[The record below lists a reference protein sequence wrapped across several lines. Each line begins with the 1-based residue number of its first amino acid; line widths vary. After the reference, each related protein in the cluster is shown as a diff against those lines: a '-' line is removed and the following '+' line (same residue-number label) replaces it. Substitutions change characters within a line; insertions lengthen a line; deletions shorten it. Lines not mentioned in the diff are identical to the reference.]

1 MSDFKVKM
9 HTIRFP
15 LALRL
20 RLRLGSLQCCPR
32 PLAVFKGPK
41 SKGMEGKEV
50 GKGRGKEGRGK
61 GRKERERNLPDQC
74 KTASY
79 APAFVFYTKL
89 DCRSDN
95 DRWSAV
101 VDDTCGGR
109 RQISASR
116 SAHPL
121 LQDSQLCVR
130 QTDRQTGRQTVRQ
143 VVCSERA
150 VLFL

>member
-1 MSDFKVKM
+1 
-9 HTIRFP
+9 
-15 LALRL
+15 
-20 RLRLGSLQCCPR
+20 
-32 PLAVFKGPK
+32 
-41 SKGMEGKEV
+41 MEGKEV

-74 KTASY
+74 QTTASY

-130 QTDRQTGRQTVRQ
+130 QTDRQADRPYAKSSVRNEQCFFVTVRAGTAF
-143 VVCSERA
+143 RKI
-150 VLFL
+150 